1 MNIKEETNLMT
12 LLGQMIWELV
22 EYFGEVIWQM
32 MATVQIIAALVIVG
46 VIIEHLIGTRARD
59 RRPTH
64 WKSTDGQN
72 EDY

>member
-1 MNIKEETNLMT
+1 MSLQEETNVMK
-12 LLGQMIWELV
+12 LLGQMIWELL
-22 EYFGEVIWQM
+22 EFFGEVIWQM
-32 MATVQIIAALVIVG
+32 MPTVQIIAVLMIVG

>member
-1 MNIKEETNLMT
+1 MSLKKETNLMK

-22 EYFGEVIWQM
+22 EFFGEVIWQM
-32 MATVQIIAALVIVG
+32 MATIQIIAALVIVG

>member
-1 MNIKEETNLMT
+1 MSLNEGTNLMK
-12 LLGQMIWELV
+12 LLGQMIWELG
-22 EYFGEVIWQM
+22 EFFGEVIWQI
-32 MATVQIIAALVIVG
+32 MAIQIIAVLVIVG

>member
-1 MNIKEETNLMT
+1 MSIKEETNLMT

-22 EYFGEVIWQM
+22 EFFGEVIWQM

-72 EDY
+72 EVY

>member
-1 MNIKEETNLMT
+1 
-12 LLGQMIWELV
+12 
-22 EYFGEVIWQM
+22 M
-32 MATVQIIAALVIVG
+32 MATIQIIAVLVIVG
-46 VIIEHLIGTRARD
+46 VIIEHLISTRTKD

>member
-1 MNIKEETNLMT
+1 MRLF
-12 LLGQMIWELV
+12 GQMMWELV
-22 EYFGEVIWQM
+22 EFFGEVIWQM
-32 MATVQIIAALVIVG
+32 MATIQIIAALVIVG
-46 VIIEHLIGTRARD
+46 VIIEHLSTRSRD

>member
-1 MNIKEETNLMT
+1 MSLKEETNLMK

-22 EYFGEVIWQM
+22 EFFGEVIWQM

-46 VIIEHLIGTRARD
+46 VITEHLIATRARD
-59 RRPTH
+59 RRPIH

>member
-1 MNIKEETNLMT
+1 MSLKEGTNSMK
-12 LLGQMIWELV
+12 LLGQMIWELG

-32 MATVQIIAALVIVG
+32 MATIQMVAVLLIVG
-46 VIIEHLIGTRARD
+46 VIIELLIGTRARD

>member
-1 MNIKEETNLMT
+1 MSIKEETNLMT

-59 RRPTH
+59 GRPTH